1 MFAPTRGEAVARI
14 INGFTEGCRNSLTE
28 GFSKMK
34 LQSKVVSTCA
44 AMIATFLALPICSSI
59 AQSGAGNAAQSNPE
73 YSGPRGS
80 TLPPTID
87 DVTLKQTARAF
98 VKVRQISQS
107 EQRAVNDAGDDAA
120 KQKAAQQAEAEKVNA
135 VKAEG
140 MQPQQYNQVLE
151 IVRADKNLQQR
162 FMSYVDNSANSPN
175 NNM

>member
-1 MFAPTRGEAVARI
+1 MFAPTRGEAIGQI
-14 INGFTEGCRNSLTE
+14 INRFHGRLQEFTDG

-44 AMIATFLALPICSSI
+44 AMIAAFLALPICSSI

-80 TLPPTID
+80 SLPPTID

-162 FMSYVDNSANSPN
+162 FLSYVDNSANSPN